1 MKTKTDK
8 ISYKLES
15 NRLGVRINKIATLEG
30 NLLRASWAVEEAE
43 DSAMEA
49 LDDVLDTFPGS
60 RYHGADDAPGA
71 LCVKCVGEGSTFVSV
86 MEDVVNALN
95 TEKLR
100 LTELR
105 AEALKKEEANDE

>member
-43 DSAMEA
+43 DSAEEA
-49 LDDVLDTFPGS
+49 LDDVLATFPGS
-60 RYHGADDAPGA
+60 RYGADDVPGA

-86 MEDVVNALN
+86 IEDVVNALN